1 MPKSK
6 EHLDDMIRQN
16 IRHGRGYEK
25 YPYQNIL
32 TEIQRVYHEGI
43 EPAKLSVLEKQIGR
57 VRHPTERNWLQE
69 SLDFQ
74 LSAKNLGYC
83 VKPD

>member
-1 MPKSK
+1 MPNK
-6 EHLDDMIRQN
+6 EHEDDVIRQN
-16 IRHGRGYEK
+16 IRYGRGEEK

-32 TEIQRVYHEGI
+32 TEVQKVYHEGI

-57 VRHPTERNWLQE
+57 VRHPGERAWLQD

-74 LSAKNLGYC
+74 ISAKNLGYC